1 MFFGNL
7 SACMCI
13 FLARLLLL
21 IRYLFQIFS
30 RSVKGELHKQKMS
43 LSTYMTLY
51 TPALDFIME
60 TVVCYSPESVLSE
73 LVAKCKH
80 YNNR

>member
-1 MFFGNL
+1 MFFADL
-7 SACMCI
+7 SACMCVQSFNSFI
-13 FLARLLLL
+13 
-21 IRYLFQIFS
+21 IIEYLFQIFS

-60 TVVCYSPESVLSE
+60 TVVCYSLESVLSE
-73 LVAKCKH
+73 LLTKCKH
-80 YNNR
+80 YSNR